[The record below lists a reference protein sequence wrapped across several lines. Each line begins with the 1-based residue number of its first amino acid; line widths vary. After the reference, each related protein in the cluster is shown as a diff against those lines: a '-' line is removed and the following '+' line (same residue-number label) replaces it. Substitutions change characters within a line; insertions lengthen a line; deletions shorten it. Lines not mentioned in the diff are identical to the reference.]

1 MDSCSC
7 AYALIISTGD
17 CNDIY
22 SLIFCAV
29 ELESYI

>member
-1 MDSCSC
+1 MDSCSW
-7 AYALIISTGD
+7 AYALITSTGD

-22 SLIFCAV
+22 SLVFCAV

>member
-1 MDSCSC
+1 MDSWSC

-29 ELESYI
+29 ELDSHI